1 LAKNYLEKEKFYWLK
16 IVIDGILLAGS
27 FLAIYYV
34 KRQHLRIE
42 ENFQKYFLLLMITW
56 LVTTLFSKKFMRVIE
71 EDYFLQI
78 KPFVI
83 SITALIGLLSLS
95 IYVLGWYNLSRFI
108 VYGPIAL
115 FFMMENVYLSVRNF
129 RLWKIGII
137 RFIPFSVVFFMIEL
151 IIMSVTFV
159 SIYLYHTGT
168 IKLREDYMVLLMGLF
183 FIWFVASLLIHKF
196 DIRMNKKFLN
206 VIFPFWKSELIMI
219 GLVAYFVVV
228 LNLTIFSR
236 FIILGSLLVFAICEN
251 IIVTLYFF
259 KRRPRLV
266 ETPSSSFFRAPGVQY
281 EQEISRKTEQIHSKE
296 RYVVP
301 GRHSRSGLLKKQ
313 LRNVYLQKYTDVFK
327 FIEDIV
333 DLGKP
338 GISQSAVFYTR
349 NPYNFEILT
358 DESLKFFI
366 NLRKVND
373 YRRINYNLIR
383 INQKLKS
390 GGVYVGCFEGKQ
402 QMKER
407 YKDTYPLVLAR
418 ILLFLNFLFRR
429 VMPRLPLVNKLYFF
443 VTKGRGRAVSKA
455 EVLGRLVFCGFEILA
470 LEEID
475 HQTWFVVKKAK
486 DPNGDKNPSYGPMF
500 KQKRVGRNGKFIYM
514 YKLRTMHPYSEYIH
528 SYVLQHY
535 PLDDSGKVKDDFR
548 LTGWGRILRKFYLDE
563 LPMLFNWLKR
573 DVKLVGVRPLS
584 ESFFYTYPK
593 NLQKERIKYKPGLIP
608 PYYADMPGDIKEVW
622 KSEKEYLKRYKKH
635 PWRTDV
641 VYFFKAMNNIFF
653 HHAKSS

>member
-1 LAKNYLEKEKFYWLK
+1 MTKNYLEKEKFYWLK
-16 IVIDGILLAGS
+16 IITDGILLAGS
-27 FLAIYYV
+27 FVAIYYV
-34 KRQHLRIE
+34 KRQHLHIE
-42 ENFQKYFLLLMITW
+42 EKFLKYFVLLMMAWMIA
-56 LVTTLFSKKFMRVIE
+56 TLFSKKFLRTNE

-78 KPFVI
+78 KPFII
-83 SITALIGLLSLS
+83 SITALIGLVSLS
-95 IYVLGWYNLSRFI
+95 IYVLGWYHLSRFI

-115 FFMMENVYLSVRNF
+115 FFVMENVYLSVRNY

-151 IIMSVTFV
+151 LIMSITFV
-159 SIYLYHTGT
+159 SIYIYRKGT
-168 IKLREDYMVLLMGLF
+168 VQLREDYMVLLMGLF
-183 FIWFVASLLIHKF
+183 FVCFVASLLIHKF
-196 DIRMNKKFLN
+196 EIVMNEKYLN

-219 GLVAYFVVV
+219 GLVAYFVVF
-228 LNLTIFSR
+228 LNLTVFSR

-251 IIVTLYFF
+251 IIVILYFF
-259 KRRPRLV
+259 KRRPRSI
-266 ETPSSSFFRAPGVQY
+266 EPPGSSFFSAPGVQY
-281 EQEISRKTEQIHSKE
+281 EQEITIKTPGIQKKD

-313 LRNVYLQKYTDVFK
+313 LRSVYLQKYTDVFQ
-327 FIEDIV
+327 FIEDII

-338 GISQSAVFYTR
+338 GISKSAFFYTR
-349 NPYNFEILT
+349 NPYNFEILA
-358 DESLKFFI
+358 DESLQFFI

-407 YKDTYPLVLAR
+407 YKSTYPLVLSR

-443 VTKGRGRAVSKA
+443 ITKGRGRAVSKA

-486 DPNGDKNPSYGPMF
+486 QPNGDKNPSYGPLF
-500 KQKRVGRNGKFIYM
+500 KQKRMGINGKFIFM

-528 SYVLQHY
+528 SYVLQYY

-548 LTGWGRILRKFYLDE
+548 MTGWGKFLRKLYLDE
-563 LPMLFNWLKR
+563 LPMLFNWLKW

-584 ESFFYTYPK
+584 ESFFNTYPK
-593 NLQKERIKYKPGLIP
+593 ELQKERIKYKPGLIP

-622 KSEKEYLKRYKKH
+622 KSEKEYLKRYKMH
-635 PWRTDV
+635 PRRTDV
-641 VYFFKAMNNIFF
+641 VYFFKALNNIFF